1 MGSTFTQAKEKT
13 TTAAHTVSDGAA
25 VVRDRVGRMARRAAD
40 QTSTVLDRAQHQAGA
55 TAHTVKGTAA
65 GATARTRG
73 TVGTLTARA
82 GRTLSDHSG
91 SNAGGDMSGRSKT
104 LIGLGAAA
112 VVAVLAWVG
121 LRGRV
126 D

>member
-25 VVRDRVGRMARRAAD
+25 VVRDRAARLARRAVD
-40 QTSTVLDRAQHQAGA
+40 QTSTALDRAQHQAEA
-55 TAHTVKGTAA
+55 TTHTLKGTASE
-65 GATARTRG
+65 ATARTRG
-73 TVGTLTARA
+73 AIGTLTARA
-82 GRTLSDHSG
+82 GRSAPS
-91 SNAGGDMSGRSKT
+91 AGGDMSGRTKT

-112 VVAVLAWVG
+112 AVAVLAWLG

>member
-13 TTAAHTVSDGAA
+13 TTAAHSVSDGAA
-25 VVRDRVGRMARRAAD
+25 VVRHQAARMARRAAD
-40 QTSTVLDRAQHQAGA
+40 ETATLIGRAQHRAADTAKSVKGA
-55 TAHTVKGTAA
+55 TATGT
-65 GATARTRG
+65 TTRT
-73 TVGTLTARA
+73 
-82 GRTLSDHSG
+82 
-91 SNAGGDMSGRSKT
+91 KT

-112 VVAVLAWVG
+112 VVAALTWLG

>member
-25 VVRDRVGRMARRAAD
+25 MVRDRAARLARRAAD
-40 QTSTVLDRAQHQAGA
+40 QTSTVLDRAQHHAET
-55 TAHTVKGTAA
+55 TAHTVKGTTP
-65 GATARTRG
+65 GTSART
-73 TVGTLTARA
+73 
-82 GRTLSDHSG
+82 
-91 SNAGGDMSGRSKT
+91 KT
-104 LIGLGAAA
+104 LIGVGAAA